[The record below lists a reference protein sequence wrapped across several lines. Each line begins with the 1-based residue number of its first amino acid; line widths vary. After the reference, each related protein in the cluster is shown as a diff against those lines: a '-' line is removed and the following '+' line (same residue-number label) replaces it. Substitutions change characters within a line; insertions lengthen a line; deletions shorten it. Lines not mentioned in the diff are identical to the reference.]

1 MTDARVLTIRPRPA
15 IAAALVALLA
25 GAIWHAP
32 ARAQQ
37 VAALVNG
44 DPITALDIAQR
55 MRLMELATRKPP
67 SRKDALDELID
78 QQLKLQVAR
87 QYRMEITD
95 KDVDNAFANMARRAG
110 ASPQQFGQ
118 SLGQAGIRVESLKA
132 RIKADIG
139 WTQLIRGKFPS
150 ALNVGESDITT
161 ALQSRK
167 PGEKNADAALYQYT
181 LRPILFIVP
190 RGSSA
195 AAFEARKRDAEGLRT
210 RFQNCEEGVTFARAL
225 SDVAVRDQIV
235 RASGDLGDQQRAVLD
250 STAIGRLTPPEI
262 TQQGV
267 ETFAVCGKDPVQGD
281 TVAKR
286 QVRETLLQER
296 YDAQAKRY
304 LQELRR
310 SAMIEIR

>member
-1 MTDARVLTIRPRPA
+1 MTDARVLTIRRRPA
-15 IAAALVALLA
+15 IAAALIALVA

-44 DPITALDIAQR
+44 DPITALDVAQR
-55 MRLMELATRKPP
+55 IRLMELATRKQA
-67 SRKDALDELID
+67 SRKEALDELID

-87 QYRMEITD
+87 QYRLDISD

-150 ALNVGESDITT
+150 VLNVGESDITL

-167 PGEKNADAALYQYT
+167 PGEKDSAIYQYT

-190 RGSSA
+190 RGSPA

-210 RFQNCEEGVTFARAL
+210 RFQSCDEGVTFARAL

-250 STAIGRLTPPEI
+250 STAIGRLTPPEV

-267 ETFAVCGKDPVQGD
+267 ETFAVCGKDAVQGD
-281 TVAKR
+281 SVGKR
-286 QVRETLLQER
+286 QVRESLLQER

-310 SAMIEIR
+310 GAMIEIR

>member
-15 IAAALVALLA
+15 IAAALAALLA

-44 DPITALDIAQR
+44 DPITALDVAQR

-87 QYRMEITD
+87 QYRLEITD

-118 SLGQAGIRVESLKA
+118 SLGQAGIRVETLKA

-150 ALNVGESDITT
+150 VLNVGESDITT

-167 PGEKNADAALYQYT
+167 PGEKNEAALYQYT

-190 RGSSA
+190 RGSPAS
-195 AAFEARKRDAEGLRT
+195 AFEARKRDAESLRT

-225 SDVAVRDQIV
+225 SDVAIRDQIV

-250 STAIGRLTPPEI
+250 NTAIGRLTPPEI

-267 ETFAVCGKDPVQGD
+267 ETFAVCGKDAVQGD

-310 SAMIEIR
+310 GAMIEIR